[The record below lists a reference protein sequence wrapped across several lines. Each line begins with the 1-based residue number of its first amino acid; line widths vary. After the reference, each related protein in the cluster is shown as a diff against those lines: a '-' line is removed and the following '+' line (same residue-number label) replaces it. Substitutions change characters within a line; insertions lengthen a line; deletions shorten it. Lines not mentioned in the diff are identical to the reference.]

1 VHPSFEYLLVYKPK
15 TSLETVV
22 LKPALFSC
30 DLAYV
35 SEGLFCF
42 CALPSEK
49 GAGAAGCSSPGGAW
63 WENNSLISSDRCA
76 EVLT

>member
-1 VHPSFEYLLVYKPK
+1 MHPSFEYLLVYKPK

-22 LKPALFSC
+22 LKAALFSC

-49 GAGAAGCSSPGGAW
+49 GAGQQGALLQGVRGGKTILL
-63 WENNSLISSDRCA
+63 SLQIG
-76 EVLT
+76 VQKF